1 MDHAHRLSK
10 LTEREK
16 DVLRRWQTRKTAKEI
31 AIDLGVSHHAVEK
44 RLKMARAKLDVAS
57 SLEAARLLSEAEG
70 YQQTVAQPPDLATE
84 SVSAKSGWNI
94 PLLTGAISMSAF
106 AIAAAIILSQ
116 SSVAKLPLKPD
127 DLLLVAPVPFAQ
139 LDKNGSGFLEGDETP
154 PLIHAKGRASFTV
167 NKNGERE
174 LQADQLII
182 DHSSLRQSFYRQAD
196 RNSDGRVSPQEFAQW
211 AQPDR
216 KLANKKMNADNAN

>member
-1 MDHAHRLSK
+1 
-10 LTEREK
+10 
-16 DVLRRWQTRKTAKEI
+16 
-31 AIDLGVSHHAVEK
+31 
-44 RLKMARAKLDVAS
+44 
-57 SLEAARLLSEAEG
+57 
-70 YQQTVAQPPDLATE
+70 
-84 SVSAKSGWNI
+84 
-94 PLLTGAISMSAF
+94 MSAF

-154 PLIHAKGRASFTV
+154 PFILAKGRASFTV

-182 DHSSLRQSFYRQAD
+182 DHSSLRQSFYKQAD
-196 RNSDGRVSPQEFAQW
+196 SNSDGRVSPQEFAQW

-216 KLANKKMNADNAN
+216 EQANKKMNAGNAN

>member
-1 MDHAHRLSK
+1 
-10 LTEREK
+10 
-16 DVLRRWQTRKTAKEI
+16 
-31 AIDLGVSHHAVEK
+31 
-44 RLKMARAKLDVAS
+44 
-57 SLEAARLLSEAEG
+57 
-70 YQQTVAQPPDLATE
+70 
-84 SVSAKSGWNI
+84 
-94 PLLTGAISMSAF
+94 
-106 AIAAAIILSQ
+106 
-116 SSVAKLPLKPD
+116 KPD

-182 DHSSLRQSFYRQAD
+182 DHSSLRQSFYKQAD
-196 RNSDGRVSPQEFAQW
+196 SNSDGRVSPQEFAQW

-216 KLANKKMNADNAN
+216 EQANKKMNAGNAN